1 MPAALIDTT
10 TLISFATINRL
21 DLLAAVVAGRPP
33 HWTESVHGEVL
44 QGARFPANQQILA
57 ASWLGVPAPSQ
68 TGELAA
74 ITRLHIGLNDGRR
87 PPTDH
92 HGEAETIVIAHR
104 LDAIWITDD
113 GPAAA
118 FAKSNQLAPLRT
130 TADTGTVLQE
140 AQLLQLLASP
150 KEALAVITA
159 MVNADWHPR
168 CGAHLGAAI
177 TLADLIP

>member
-10 TLISFATINRL
+10 TLITFASIDRL
-21 DLLAAVVAGRPP
+21 ELLAAVVAGRQP
-33 HWTESVHGEVL
+33 HWTEGVYGEVL
-44 QGARFPANQQILA
+44 QGAHLPVNQLILA
-57 ASWLGVPAPSQ
+57 ATWLGEPAQSQ
-68 TGELAA
+68 TSELAA

-104 LDAIWITDD
+104 LEATWITDD

-118 FAKSNQLAPLRT
+118 FAKNNQLAPLRT

-140 AQLLQLLASP
+140 AQLERLLASP
-150 KEALAVITA
+150 HAALAVVTA
-159 MVNADWHPR
+159 MVHAGRHPR
-168 CGAHLGAAI
+168 CGGHMGASI
-177 TLADLIP
+177 TLADLVP